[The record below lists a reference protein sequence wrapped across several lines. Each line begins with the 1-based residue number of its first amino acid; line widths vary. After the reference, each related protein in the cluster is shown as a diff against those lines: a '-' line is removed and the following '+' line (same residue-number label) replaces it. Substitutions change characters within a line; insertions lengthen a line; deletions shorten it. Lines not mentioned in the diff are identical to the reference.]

1 MQRYLLVVL
10 GMHRSGTSALTG
22 ALVKSGAFP
31 GTKVMPATA
40 DNPEGYWECAP
51 VVHLNDELLKRMG
64 SRWDSVAP
72 LPAGWMAQ
80 PGVEALRAE
89 AARIVAAQFGDSKWA
104 VLKDPRLCRV
114 LPFWRDA
121 FAAAG
126 FTLGCALMVR
136 RPMEVAA
143 SLARRDQFAPE
154 KSLALW
160 YAHLIDAERDSRG
173 MPRAT
178 ISYDAL
184 LADAPGTL
192 ARVCEDAEFPLK
204 PSAAQKRAAADL
216 VQPELKRQHHE
227 TPQRAARESLA
238 SGLDAALESGY
249 AKLADLAPGK
259 DPQAAVTALTAAA
272 RPALALAMPPWLA
285 QELEAAQAAA
295 GQRADEVDA
304 ARRNMDELQGHI
316 ESART
321 AHKARDEIEAALR
334 ARSDDLALTR
344 ADLAAV
350 RESLRAEIASMGSS
364 GIGVVEREL
373 RDTVAR
379 MQQELSDERTTIARL
394 TEQIDQARFA
404 AQNYEQQI
412 VQARDHINTLAG
424 QIEDARAAHASRD
437 VQETEMQENLDAT
450 HQELS
455 VLGAEFND
463 MRVER
468 DEMAIKLAQIVPEAE
483 TLRRD
488 LAVRSNERDALAA
501 TARQT
506 GEAVTAMSAE
516 LARRAA
522 VEQELTSDRARLA
535 QFERDSRE
543 RIALLERQLAE
554 LSSEMRPLR
563 ERLDVA
569 NAELARLDA
578 RWLGRMARRFAR
590 GYRP

>member
-1 MQRYLLVVL
+1 MQRYLLIVL

-22 ALVKSGAFP
+22 AFVKSGAYP
-31 GTKVMPATA
+31 GAAIMPATA

-51 VVHLNDELLKRMG
+51 VVQLNEALLKRMG

-80 PGVEALRAE
+80 PGVEALREE
-89 AARIVAAQFGDSKWA
+89 AAKIIATQFGDSKWA

-121 FAAAG
+121 FTAAG

-173 MPRAT
+173 LPRAT

-184 LADAPGTL
+184 LADASGTL
-192 ARVCEDAEFPLK
+192 ARVCEDAAFPLK

-216 VQPELKRQHHE
+216 VQPDLKRQHHE
-227 TPQRAARESLA
+227 TPKRAARESLA
-238 SGLDAALESGY
+238 SGLDTALESGY
-249 AKLADLAPGK
+249 AKLADLPPGK
-259 DPQAAVTALTAAA
+259 DPQAAVTALSAAA
-272 RPALALAMPPWLA
+272 RPALALAMPPWFA
-285 QELEAAQAAA
+285 QELEVAQAAA
-295 GQRADEVDA
+295 RQRADEVDA
-304 ARRNMDELQGHI
+304 ARRNMAELQGHI
-316 ESART
+316 EAARKS
-321 AHKARDEIEAALR
+321 HKARDEIEAALR

-344 ADLAAV
+344 TDLAAV

-373 RDTVAR
+373 RDTIAR
-379 MQQELSDERTTIARL
+379 LQQELSDERTTIARL
-394 TEQIDQARFA
+394 TEQIDQARYA

-412 VQARDHINTLAG
+412 LQAREHIDTLVG
-424 QIEDARAAHASRD
+424 QIEVARQAHATRD
-437 VQETEMQENLDAT
+437 AQDAEMQENLDAT

-455 VLGAEFND
+455 VLGAEFNS
-463 MRVER
+463 MRLER
-468 DEMAIKLAQIVPEAE
+468 DEMAVKLEQLSPEADG
-483 TLRRD
+483 LRRD
-488 LAVRSNERDALAA
+488 LAIRTNERDALAA
-501 TARQT
+501 TAKQT
-506 GEAVTAMSAE
+506 GEAVSAMSAE
-516 LARRAA
+516 LTRRAA
-522 VEQELTSDRARLA
+522 VEQELTADRARLA
-535 QFERDSRE
+535 QFEREARE

-554 LSSEMRPLR
+554 LNGEMRPLR

-569 NAELARLDA
+569 NAELARLDT
-578 RWLGRMARRFAR
+578 RWLGRMARRLAR
-590 GYRP
+590 GHRP